1 VSLHLPLLDCD
12 GHIAVN
18 YLFSLAT
25 FRGDQELEKILE
37 EIDPNE
43 TRRPF
48 FAKATRRPLSATA
61 TIPFITPPAAS
72 PLPSSLSALW
82 ARNPVL
88 LQSYVHTNVSR
99 SGVRGIANTAL
110 RVEWQRTQIPTKRS
124 LQSMK
129 HRCSVGRMGG

>member
-37 EIDPNE
+37 EIDLDLIPNE

-61 TIPFITPPAAS
+61 TIPFITPLLPPRYLRPYQHSGPAT
-72 PLPSSLSALW
+72 
-82 ARNPVL
+82 
-88 LQSYVHTNVSR
+88 QFFFSR
-99 SGVRGIANTAL
+99 TSTLMFLVQA
-110 RVEWQRTQIPTKRS
+110 
-124 LQSMK
+124 
-129 HRCSVGRMGG
+129 